1 MSLVPSEDSSAATWW
16 VTTERARPSWVATA
30 AKLPAS
36 ATRTNTFMAESLSIV
51 ANPATLKPI
60 LSTISR
66 RRLHLLL
73 DSAIHKEEAAMILV
87 PGANGH
93 LGRAIIDHLAARLEP
108 GTPTLLAVSVRDPAK
123 AEALARRGVE
133 VRHGDFDRPETLAA
147 AFAGVKRI
155 VYTSF
160 LDVNVD
166 SPAEFAAVHRAS
178 EAELRTSGTEL
189 AILRNPLYADYLPM
203 TVGGALESGVF
214 YLSAGG
220 GRASFLSRDELAEAA
235 AAAAIKDRLD
245 KNIYELTGPAVHT
258 YHDVAAAVSRFTG
271 KPIRYLAVPEDAYAE
286 ALAGYG
292 VAPWMA
298 RALANMYSAVAAGHF
313 DRFSDDYARLVGHA
327 PRTLDQ
333 QIELFFTR

>member
-1 MSLVPSEDSSAATWW
+1 
-16 VTTERARPSWVATA
+16 
-30 AKLPAS
+30 
-36 ATRTNTFMAESLSIV
+36 
-51 ANPATLKPI
+51 
-60 LSTISR
+60 
-66 RRLHLLL
+66 
-73 DSAIHKEEAAMILV
+73 MILV
-87 PGANGH
+87 TGANGH

-147 AFAGVKRI
+147 AFAGVKRLVLVSTDGPKEQRIAQHRNAISAAKAAGVKRI

-271 KPIRYLAVPEDAYAE
+271 KPIRYQAVPEDAYAE

-313 DRFSDDYARLVGHA
+313 DRISDDYARLVGHA

-333 QIELFFTR
+333 QIEHFFTR